1 MKLRDIAK
9 GTRNYKSVPFRVAN
23 AETLDADQDWQTAED
38 TIQVGL
44 RALTPAESSEVLAK
58 SQESA
63 LRAGA
68 KEWLATHPLCEL
80 HLMVHLVATAC
91 VDNEKRDEPFFVGGA
106 EEIFKSPELAG
117 DNLAYLAQQVKIH
130 NDSVGPR
137 AKDMSPEQLIGAI
150 VREAERPEN
159 APEAFFSLLRPS
171 SQLSCFRSMAK
182 LLSDLLTSSVLSSSL
197 GAASTTETETPSP
210 EAPPEEPP
218 PVASE
223 E

>member
-1 MKLRDIAK
+1 MAKLRDIAK
-9 GTRNYKSVPFRVAN
+9 GTRNFKSVPFRVAN
-23 AETLDADQDWQTAED
+23 ADTLAEGQEWQTADD

-58 SQESA
+58 AQESA

-80 HLMVHLVATAC
+80 HLMVHLVAAGC
-91 VDNEKRDEPFFVGGA
+91 VDNEKRDEPFVVGGA

-117 DNLAYLAQQVKIH
+117 DNLAYLAQQVKLH

-137 AKDMSPEQLIGAI
+137 DAEMTAEQLIGAI

-182 LLSDLLTSSVLSSSL
+182 LLSDLLTSRSLSFALGDTFSPSS
-197 GAASTTETETPSP
+197 ETTPSP
-210 EAPPEEPP
+210 EAAAPA
-218 PVASE
+218 ASE